1 MRHSRVESNPKVML
15 GKPVIRGTR
24 IPVEIIVRKL
34 AEGATVAEVLA
45 DYPQLREEDVR
56 AALAF
61 AADSLS
67 TDEILPLAETS
78 E

>member
-1 MRHSRVESNPKVML
+1 MHARIEVNPKVL
-15 GKPVIRGTR
+15 SGKAVIRGTR

-34 AEGATVAEVLA
+34 GEGATVAEIVD
-45 DYPQLREEDVR
+45 DYPRLTEEDVR

-67 TDEILPLAETS
+67 TDEIVPLADS

>member
-1 MRHSRVESNPKVML
+1 ML

>member
-1 MRHSRVESNPKVML
+1 MNPRIEVNPKIL
-15 GKPVIRGTR
+15 SGRAVIRGTR

-34 AEGATVAEVLA
+34 GEGATVAAVVD
-45 DYPQLREEDVR
+45 DYPRLTEEDVR

-67 TDEILPLAETS
+67 TDEIVRLAYS